1 MGPLVD
7 LIFVGAVLFPYGLVI
22 GLPLSLVGIPVLHR
36 IRNTPKGKRRV
47 GVRRRLRISAAFA
60 SVFVV
65 VVLGDAL
72 FRMYKDQ
79 DDYWRY
85 EGAFDFFRMPLEEP
99 YELQMVD
106 ALDAAYIGKWQES
119 GTLIGRIVRYERRA
133 NFLIGETTDESFP
146 DRNSRPS
153 GWFIFDLTS
162 GHLCKYRSLS
172 ELREEAPSHGI
183 LPPFAFQ
190 SIKDN
195 WDHYWA
201 NPHRS
206 KK

>member
-1 MGPLVD
+1 MGPLID
-7 LIFVGAVLFPYGLVI
+7 LIFVGAVLFPYGFII
-22 GLPLSLVGIPVLHR
+22 GLLLSLVGIPALHR
-36 IRNTPKGKRRV
+36 IRNTPKDKRCM

-85 EGAFDFFRMPLEEP
+85 EGAFDFYRMPLEEP
-99 YELQMVD
+99 YELVMID
-106 ALDAAYIGKWQES
+106 SLDKASIGRWQES
-119 GTLIGRIVRYERRA
+119 ESLIWGIIRYERRA

-146 DRNSRPS
+146 DRNSRPT

-162 GHLCKYRSLS
+162 GHLYKYRSLS

-183 LPPFAFQ
+183 QPPFAFT